1 MRKVRQFFNTSS
13 LISHHSSFERKTA
26 SFTLIE
32 LLVVI
37 AIIAILAGMLLPAL
51 NKAKLAAQKTSCI
64 NNLKQ
69 YGLWMQNYTSDYND
83 WFYFCNSTSCANWG
97 VQLSEWGYFPKLK
110 STTWQT
116 PINCPAYE
124 QPEDKKSNK
133 WSNNSSYLYNHVGV
147 NTAYGDYGTG
157 GGCWQVF
164 NNTNGCRLSH
174 LTRGTSKFT
183 IFSEACN
190 THPATNSTVFDQYTQ
205 LCTKTSG
212 RMGAS
217 SGAIGMTQHN
227 ETSNYLRA
235 DGHVENLKYTAV
247 LWDYF
252 VVNYTSYWDSSF
264 LSKPRFRIESNLG
277 SGI

>member
-1 MRKVRQFFNTSS
+1 MVIMQKSRNISNPISIVPMSS
-13 LISHHSSFERKTA
+13 IARRAKADHHPSFERKTA

-37 AIIAILAGMLLPAL
+37 AILAILAGMLLPAL

-133 WSNNSSYLYNHVGV
+133 WSNNSSYLYNHVCV

-174 LTRGTSKFT
+174 LTRGTPQPPPMPGSSGILILISQVREFCLT
-183 IFSEACN
+183 IF
-190 THPATNSTVFDQYTQ
+190 
-205 LCTKTSG
+205 TSG
-212 RMGAS
+212 LCGFTNHNS
-217 SGAIGMTQHN
+217 SPT
-227 ETSNYLRA
+227 
-235 DGHVENLKYTAV
+235 
-247 LWDYF
+247 
-252 VVNYTSYWDSSF
+252 DSGR
-264 LSKPRFRIESNLG
+264 LIFRISHSNCEG
-277 SGI
+277 SNWSHSDAETGT